1 MNDTIAAISTA
12 QGVGAIS
19 IIRVSGPDAFS
30 IVNKVF
36 TGKDLTNV
44 PSHTIHYGKI
54 IDQNS
59 PIDEVLVTVMKAPKT
74 FEEGMTRLEDILAKM
89 QSDDTS
95 LAESVKLYA
104 EAASLVEYCSRT
116 LGKVSLQIDEI
127 DSRLAA
133 ASEAPDGPEVKNDVE
148 EQR

>member
-54 IDQNS
+54 IVQNS

-74 FEEGMTRLEDILAKM
+74 FTREDIVEINCHGGIAPTNKVLELIL
-89 QSDDTS
+89 S
-95 LAESVKLYA
+95 LIHISMNVPY
-104 EAASLVEYCSRT
+104 SNSW
-116 LGKVSLQIDEI
+116 
-127 DSRLAA
+127 
-133 ASEAPDGPEVKNDVE
+133 DGRKKSKKKKIA
-148 EQR
+148 QKTIFLF